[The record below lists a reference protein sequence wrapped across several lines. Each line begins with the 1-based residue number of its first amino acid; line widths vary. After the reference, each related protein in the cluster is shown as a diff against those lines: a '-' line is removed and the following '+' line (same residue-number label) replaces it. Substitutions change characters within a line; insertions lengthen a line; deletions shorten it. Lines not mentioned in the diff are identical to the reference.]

1 MPNQTVKNGLKRS
14 NCRKTIDKIL
24 MHILAP
30 FLLQN
35 FKKIISADSIV
46 KAMIITFIYLMALFI
61 VQNLKKVLAD
71 QNGPFV
77 QMRII
82 SEKLLI
88 NLVPFIHAYLHAKNV
103 RS

>member
-1 MPNQTVKNGLKRS
+1 MPNQTVKNSLKRS

-30 FLLQN
+30 L
-35 FKKIISADSIV
+35 IISADSIV

-77 QMRII
+77 QMRMI